1 MDPKFCRTKENI
13 YSFVSGTVS
22 LVLNEVLF
30 LVICAGQEIYF
41 DYFPYCSLFSDKTKI
56 LFSKIKMILVVY
68 LQFEFK
74 EIIFVS
80 KCRLIQIFS
89 GLSLVSQ
96 NTLHLPLRLSN
107 AIEIQCQKLTI
118 LAHVYIF
125 VFQSVELKPKV
136 ITKVHATN
144 ATRLR
149 FFSLGKLLFN
159 LRRRSRHDCQS

>member
-68 LQFEFK
+68 LNLVWIQRDNFCFQVSFNTNFLRP
-74 EIIFVS
+74 FVGQP
-80 KCRLIQIFS
+80 KYA
-89 GLSLVSQ
+89 SLASALKQRHWNSVLEAD
-96 NTLHLPLRLSN
+96 NTGTCLHLCFSVGRIKTKSHYQSACHKCNTASFFLSWKI
-107 AIEIQCQKLTI
+107 AI
-118 LAHVYIF
+118 
-125 VFQSVELKPKV
+125 
-136 ITKVHATN
+136 
-144 ATRLR
+144 
-149 FFSLGKLLFN
+149 
-159 LRRRSRHDCQS
+159 